1 MKPTLKADGIKRLKL
16 NYDELLSSVAFNFI
30 SRRYKKVEEEDNF
43 ADLVN
48 TNSTVEVVA
57 QGDANMRTLK
67 VGGAAGST
75 HETRVD
81 STAPGTMLFKL

>member
-1 MKPTLKADGIKRLKL
+1 
-16 NYDELLSSVAFNFI
+16 LLSNLVL
-30 SRRYKKVEEEDNF
+30 RRYKKVEEEDDF

-67 VGGAAGST
+67 VGRGMFNLAQSSNNQTFSRGS
-75 HETRVD
+75 V
-81 STAPGTMLFKL
+81 